1 MLKVG
6 FAQERKPVENLVE
19 AMSSGREHAGDRRHA
34 AETKDWPCATD
45 FTATINSFAIR
56 FLKT

>member
-1 MLKVG
+1 MILVKLYMLKVG

-34 AETKDWPCATD
+34 AETKD
-45 FTATINSFAIR
+45 
-56 FLKT
+56 